1 MQNSNFE
8 KIYQKI
14 HDTMINAYSLFV
26 INGIGEILAALLFMY
41 DPSILGF
48 SQALD
53 DNSRFLFTC
62 WAFSL
67 VGFGV
72 TTLSAASDAAKF
84 PERTRSIT
92 TGAICYHTGVATC
105 YLYHVHLQVILSDW
119 YIGALLHVLGAILFS
134 RHLLYKVNGVKSR

>member
-1 MQNSNFE
+1 
-8 KIYQKI
+8 
-14 HDTMINAYSLFV
+14 MINAYSLFV

-41 DPSILGF
+41 DPASILGF
-48 SQALD
+48 SHALD
-53 DNSRFLFTC
+53 ENSRFLFTC
-62 WAFSL
+62 WALSL

-92 TGAICYHTGVATC
+92 IGAICYHTGVATC

-119 YIGALLHVLGAILFS
+119 YIGALFHVLGAIFFS
-134 RHLLYKVNGVKSR
+134 LHLTYKVNGIKSM